1 MRAKKIISPRIC
13 QMLRTGLAIVKRSIM
28 TLFQSHLPTK
38 DKIRTPIRNPRIPD
52 IISKYICFRLESDPD
67 KSVKPSM
74 MAAAAAWNI
83 STRASHKEAHPS
95 LKSASDSECI
105 PVPSWPPL
113 PISNKWL
120 RSAEGSWGSIRT
132 GSYAALL

>member
-13 QMLRTGLAIVKRSIM
+13 QMLRTGLAIVKRSMM

-83 STRASHKEAHPS
+83 STRASHKEARYS
-95 LKSASDSECI
+95 
-105 PVPSWPPL
+105 
-113 PISNKWL
+113 
-120 RSAEGSWGSIRT
+120 
-132 GSYAALL
+132 